1 MPHSSSFIAQDE
13 MKRSIVESTNEDN
26 SDFTLDP
33 KAIWGLYCMYAIVGL
48 VYGFIQNNITL
59 PICFYVFGPLD
70 VDSSAWAPGRAQLS
84 QCNIAS
90 AIPTMPWNL
99 KVFYGLFLDQF
110 GFFGTRR
117 KGWIIFGWTGALIL
131 LVVVGS
137 MAEGLANQAPIVATH
152 TSAGKTVNVPMWPYV
167 PINQTINWET
177 GEPDGGKVFD
187 ETGYKTTED
196 WVGTDGKVQHAKD
209 DVINTESDFF
219 TYEMI
224 PLVQCFFY
232 IFSDVAGDGMTI
244 ELSRFEPPEKRGYIL
259 TTGQMTRFA
268 STILANIL
276 GILFMNGVDY
286 TAAKDAANA
295 FPFEIPFGWVHFV
308 LVIMCIPFYA
318 GMVFFLQDPPKDEN
332 HEHHSLMQIG
342 EKLWV
347 LMKTKVMF
355 FLIIGMLGNMA
366 IASLIN
372 PAQNVIQSI
381 VSPSTLQ
388 NGVGSLFG
396 NLIFLVG
403 VSIFRKYLMDKNWR
417 YTFVAT
423 GVIMALNG
431 CFAFIMIYNVGGFG
445 QTGWFFVFGNNVL
458 SIIQGVSQVLSS
470 LAVVEVAPKGFEASV
485 YEFLTTMHNAGITLN
500 LNLMGLLQPIFGV
513 TSIIKNGYACTK
525 PCCHETACTPA
536 DACTSFGIVDV
547 QAVSCKRELNYFE
560 DNCVQNTAWNDACNH
575 DNGLLATA
583 TGFTMVVNVAGVIGV
598 AFLIP
603 ANKKDCKDWLEAP
616 GCWQSV
622 AIGALG
628 SVIGWGCL
636 FFSLTVSFLSIIP
649 ATTCLAIAGG
659 DGC

>member
-1 MPHSSSFIAQDE
+1 MNKAIMPHSSSFIAQDE
-13 MKRSIVESTNEDN
+13 MKRSIVESSHEAN

-33 KAIWGLYCMYAIVGL
+33 KAVWGLYCMYAIVGL

-59 PICFYVFGPLD
+59 PICYYVFGPLD
-70 VDSSAWAPGRAQLS
+70 IASPAWAPGRATLS

-117 KGWIIFGWTGALIL
+117 KGWIIFGWSGALL
-131 LVVVGS
+131 LLCVVGIL
-137 MAEGLANQAPIVATH
+137 ADGLANSAPIVAK
-152 TSAGKTVNVPMWPYV
+152 AGFPNGQPAWPYV
-167 PINQTINWET
+167 PKNATINPDT
-177 GEPDGGKVFD
+177 GLPYGTNVFADPDAGG
-187 ETGYKTTED
+187 YYTT
-196 WVGTDGKVQHAKD
+196 HAWGSHEAD
-209 DVINTESDFF
+209 SFVDTSSNFF
-219 TYEMI
+219 LYEMLL
-224 PLVQCFFY
+224 LVQCFFY

-244 ELSRFEPPEKRGYIL
+244 ELSRFEPPESRGYIL

-268 STILANIL
+268 STIGANVL

-286 TAAKDAANA
+286 TAAKDAATA

-308 LVIMCIPFYA
+308 LVILCIPFYL
-318 GMVFFLQDPPKDEN
+318 GMVLFLQDPPKDET
-332 HEHHSLMQIG
+332 HEHHSLSEIAT
-342 EKLWV
+342 KLWD
-347 LMKTKVMF
+347 LMKTKVML
-355 FLIIGMLGNMA
+355 FLIVGMLGNMA

-403 VSIFRKYLMDKNWR
+403 VSIFRTYLMDKNWR
-417 YTFVAT
+417 WTFVAT
-423 GVIMALNG
+423 GTIMAMNG
-431 CFAFIMIYNVGGFG
+431 IFQFVMIYNVGGFG
-445 QTGWFFVFGNNVL
+445 QTGWFFVFGNNIL
-458 SIIQGVSQVLSS
+458 AIIQGVAQVLSS

-500 LNLMGLLQPIFGV
+500 LNIMGLLQPIFGV
-513 TSIIKNGYACTK
+513 TSIINNGYACQKGCTGYEEFNEA
-525 PCCHETACTPA
+525 CHDQPAWQEAC
-536 DACTSFGIVDV
+536 D
-547 QAVSCKRELNYFE
+547 
-560 DNCVQNTAWNDACNH
+560 H
-575 DNGLLATA
+575 DNTLLAVA
-583 TGFTMVVNVAGVIGV
+583 TGATMAINVGGVVGV

-603 ANKKDCKDWLEAP
+603 ANKQDCKDWLEAP
-616 GCWQSV
+616 GCWQTTG
-622 AIGALG
+622 IGVLG
-628 SVIGWGCL
+628 SLVGWGCL

-649 ATTCLAIAGG
+649 ATTCLPIAGG